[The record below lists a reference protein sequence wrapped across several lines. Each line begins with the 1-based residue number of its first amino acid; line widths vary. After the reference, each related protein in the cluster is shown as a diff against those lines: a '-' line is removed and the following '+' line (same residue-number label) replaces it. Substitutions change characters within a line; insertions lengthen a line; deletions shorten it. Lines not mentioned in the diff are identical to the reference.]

1 MFSTRGG
8 PSGMEKQ
15 RPSGIP
21 ASRYLHQHPMRA
33 GTLGADCQSRL
44 VFFFKKNQINLK
56 KQFTCIVNVAAVQH
70 GPHEVEAMHSDSRAS
85 AELSSSKKNSF
96 RIRHI
101 YIYIIEYE
109 TIR

>member
-33 GTLGADCQSRL
+33 GTLGADCQSRFI
-44 VFFFKKNQINLK
+44 FFLNQVNLK
-56 KQFTCIVNVAAVQH
+56 KQFTCIGNVAAVQH
-70 GPHEVEAMHSDSRAS
+70 VPHEVEAMHSDSRAS
-85 AELSSSKKNSF
+85 AELSSSKD
-96 RIRHI
+96 RDRRT
-101 YIYIIEYE
+101 E
-109 TIR
+109 TEKDKDTYWVLS

>member
-44 VFFFKKNQINLK
+44 VFFKKNQINLK

-85 AELSSSKKNSF
+85 AKLTSSKKTRNRRRYGVRS
-96 RIRHI
+96 
-101 YIYIIEYE
+101 E
-109 TIR
+109 

>member
-44 VFFFKKNQINLK
+44 VFLKKPDKFKKTIYL
-56 KQFTCIVNVAAVQH
+56 
-70 GPHEVEAMHSDSRAS
+70 HS
-85 AELSSSKKNSF
+85 
-96 RIRHI
+96 
-101 YIYIIEYE
+101 
-109 TIR
+109 